1 MKKRVVPLLVLAA
14 LIFILSSC
22 GEKSLLDKREPVSLS
37 FWHVYG
43 EQAGSPM
50 DLLVQEFNRT
60 VGAERGVQVQVT
72 GMSSASKIG
81 GYLLEAQSG
90 GKDVQEMPDLFTC
103 HIVDALELG
112 EDNLVDWNR
121 QFTSDELSSFAA
133 GFLDDGTAEDG
144 RLLVFPISKSTQLL
158 MCNGSGFARFSAATG
173 ASYDDLAT
181 WEGFYE
187 TAGKFYDWS
196 GNAFCALDY
205 PIRAVELCAM
215 EHGSGDFY
223 TENGWYDTDN
233 AVFKESWMQFARS
246 LAQGHVVVS
255 DLYSNTQ
262 VMTGDVLCGLG
273 SSAAILYYNDTVT
286 YRDGT
291 QEPMD
296 LRVLLLP
303 KTAGADAL
311 MTQAGVGLCAYKTTD
326 QKAEAAA
333 LFVRWLTEAE
343 RNLDF
348 VAQTG
353 YMPVRNGAFD
363 AIADYESFPEP
374 VESYRQLYAA
384 LKTMRESYIP
394 VSEPRFDGYYGRVN
408 RLYDGLRQLQRELP
422 LRAAAGEDVDAL
434 AEETWEL
441 LCAIH

>member
-1 MKKRVVPLLVLAA
+1 MKKRMLAA
-14 LIFILSSC
+14 LLLSALLFTLSGC
-22 GEKSLLDKREPVSLS
+22 GEKSLLHKKEPVSLS

-60 VGAERGVQVQVT
+60 VGQERGVQVKVT
-72 GMSSASKIG
+72 GTRSASKIG
-81 GYLLEAQSG
+81 GYLKEAQSG
-90 GKDVQEMPDLFTC
+90 GQEVQEMPDLFTC
-103 HIVDALELG
+103 HISDATALG
-112 EDNLVDWNR
+112 EENLVDWHDW
-121 QFTSDELSSFAA
+121 FTAEELADFVP
-133 GFLDDGTAEDG
+133 GFLSDGMAEDG
-144 RLLVFPISKSTQLL
+144 RLLIFPVSKSTQLL
-158 MCNGSGFARFSAATG
+158 MCNGSGFARFSDATG
-173 ASYDDLAT
+173 VRYDDLAT
-181 WEGFYE
+181 WEGFYDA
-187 TAGKFYDWS
+187 AGKFYDWS
-196 GNAFCALDY
+196 GKPFCALDY

-223 TENGWYDTDN
+223 TESGWYDTDN

-286 YRDGT
+286 YPDNT
-291 QEPMD
+291 QEPMN
-296 LRVLLLP
+296 LHVLPMP
-303 KTAGADAL
+303 KTASADAL
-311 MTQAGVGLCAYKTTD
+311 MTQAGVGLCAYKTTE
-326 QKAEAAA
+326 QKAEASA

-363 AIADYESFPEP
+363 AIESYASFPEP
-374 VESYRQLYAA
+374 AAAYESLYAA
-384 LKTMRESYIP
+384 LKTMREDYVP
-394 VSEPRFDGYYGRVN
+394 VSEPRFEGYYGKVSV
-408 RLYDGLRQLQRELP
+408 LYDGLRRLQQELP
-422 LRAAAGEDVDAL
+422 ARAAAGEDIDAL
-434 AEETWEL
+434 AEETWAL
-441 LCAIH
+441 FCSIR